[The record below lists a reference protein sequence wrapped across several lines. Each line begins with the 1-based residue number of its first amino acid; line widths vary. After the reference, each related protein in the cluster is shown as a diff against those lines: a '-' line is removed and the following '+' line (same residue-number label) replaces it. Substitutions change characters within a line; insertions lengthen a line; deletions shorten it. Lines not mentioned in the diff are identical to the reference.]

1 MSSYGTFL
9 KSHCRFTKAHSG
21 NEQGIA
27 RKPLFF
33 ISHHSHL
40 FFLPRRLGSKA
51 SAASDVEFVIWDP
64 PVEIDSAAD
73 VADETRR
80 EESEQQQ
87 QQEEEEAEEGPAF
100 EPRLKLPA
108 HLKDLKVQVS
118 HVKSPSS
125 FYVQFTENSRQLK
138 RLVIGPNLLLFL
150 LAPVGLV
157 RKLH

>member
-1 MSSYGTFL
+1 MSSYSTFL

-40 FFLPRRLGSKA
+40 FFLPHRLGSKA
-51 SAASDVEFVIWDP
+51 SAASDIEFVIWDP

-87 QQEEEEAEEGPAF
+87 EEEEEEGPEL

-118 HVKSPSS
+118 HVNSPSS

-138 RLVIGPNLLLFL
+138 RLVIGPNL
-150 LAPVGLV
+150 
-157 RKLH
+157 